1 MPHHGCFFSVIIP
14 TYRRPDAL
22 RASLAALARQDFP
35 HDQYEVI
42 VVDDGSDTPLEPLI
56 HSFQGLM
63 TVRLLRQRNAGP
75 SAARNKGSHYAN
87 GRFLAFT
94 DDDCHVAIDW
104 LSRFAERFERNPNQL
119 LGGQTIN
126 ALTQNPCS
134 SASQLILDA
143 VYAHYNANPD
153 RARFFASQNMAMP
166 LDRYRQL
173 GGFDTRFQ
181 TSEDRDLCD
190 RWAASGLPLTYV
202 HSAVMFHSHAMTLAR
217 FFRQHFHYGRGAH
230 RFHLARAKRGA
241 GDFEVDSGFYVECL
255 IRPFTT
261 AKGLWAL
268 QLFSLLM
275 VWQVANTLGFFH
287 RAFQHWFEVIR
298 QSRCLSLIR
307 TPGAWRL
314 FARGKS
320 DQRQLPI

>member
-22 RASLAALARQDFP
+22 RTCLAALARQDFP
-35 HDQYEVI
+35 RDQYEVI
-42 VVDDGSDTPLEPLI
+42 VVDDGSDTSLEPLVQ
-56 HSFQGLM
+56 SFQGLM

-75 SAARNKGSHYAN
+75 AAARNKGSQYAN

-94 DDDCHVAIDW
+94 DDDCQVAGDW

-126 ALTQNPCS
+126 ALTKNPCS

-143 VYAHYNANPD
+143 VYDHYNADPD

-202 HSAVMFHSHAMTLAR
+202 HSAVMFHSHAMTLPR
-217 FFRQHFHYGRGAH
+217 FFRQHFHYGRGAY
-230 RFHLARAKRGA
+230 RFHRARAKRGA
-241 GDFEVDSGFYVECL
+241 GDFEVDSGFYAECF

-268 QLFSLLM
+268 QLFSLLI
-275 VWQVANTLGFFH
+275 VWQFANTLGFFH
-287 RAFQHWFEVIR
+287 RAVQRQFEILDRSQFV
-298 QSRCLSLIR
+298 SMMT
-307 TPGAWRL
+307 TPRKWSHFLR
-314 FARGKS
+314 RKS
-320 DQRQLPI
+320 DRPQMTV